1 MQYKKITRRVFLK
14 TAGSLSFLFGT
25 YKITEAAENVECMSA
40 SSHSKET
47 VLAISDVIV
56 PGAKNSPDKSPG
68 AVDTCALDIIYD
80 PFFGLEKYIAFLVI
94 SIDWSSLWRFGRLYK
109 NLDFDE
115 RTFILQLKEEKSWFL
130 KKGFKG
136 LIILAKLA
144 FYGGYKNSIGLEYI
158 GFPGANPGYHD
169 YSHNIVF
176 AKERTAD
183 GNLR

>member
-1 MQYKKITRRVFLK
+1 MQYRKITRRFFLK
-14 TAGSLSFLFGT
+14 AIGSFGLFLGT
-25 YKITEAAENVECMSA
+25 VKITEAAERIECMSA

-47 VLAISDVIV
+47 MLAISDVIV
-56 PGAKNSPDKSPG
+56 PGAKNSSDKSQG
-68 AVDTCALDIIYD
+68 AVDACALDIIYD

-94 SIDWSSLWRFGRLYK
+94 SIDWSSLWRFGGLYK

-130 KKGFKG
+130 KKGYKG

-158 GFPGANPGYHD
+158 GFPDANPGYHD
-169 YSHNIVF
+169 FSHEKVF
-176 AKERTAD
+176 AKEKTVD
-183 GNLR
+183 GNMK